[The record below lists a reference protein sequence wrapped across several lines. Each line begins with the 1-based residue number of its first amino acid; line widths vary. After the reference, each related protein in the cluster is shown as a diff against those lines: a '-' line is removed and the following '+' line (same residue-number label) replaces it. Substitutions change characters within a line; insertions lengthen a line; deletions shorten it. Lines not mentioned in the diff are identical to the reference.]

1 MAAETS
7 VRPASGLPETA
18 VEILASLI
26 QHRVLST
33 GQVREIHLPESRSR
47 WAQQVLGRLRE
58 AELVAFNRPPHSG
71 QRLWF
76 ATERGVRLA
85 QEAHALEEAPRPL
98 LAAEVAG
105 QLRAHTLAVND
116 TGIAF
121 LRAARDR
128 GDEFGP
134 LSWRHE
140 VAHPLSRGR
149 GRRRRTLFA
158 DAVLTYLREEE
169 GRLAL
174 EQRFL
179 ELDRATLSVDRL
191 AAELARYAELHR
203 LKGGDREPIWKQHYP
218 RFPRVHCVLAGGS
231 RAALERRRASASALL
246 CGNPTFAAA
255 RGVRISVCLL
265 EDLQAEG
272 PFAAVFRDVREPDLP
287 VDWLGCGPGDEG
299 RRER

>member
-1 MAAETS
+1 VATETS
-7 VRPASGLPETA
+7 ARPAAGLPETA

-26 QHRVLST
+26 QHRVLT
-33 GQVREIHLPESRSR
+33 TEQVREVHLPASHSR

-58 AELVAFNRPPHSG
+58 AELVAFSRPPHSG

-76 ATERGVRLA
+76 ATEHGLRLA
-85 QEAHALEEAPRPL
+85 QEAHALEESPRPL
-98 LAAEVAG
+98 SASDVAG

-116 TGIAF
+116 AGIAF
-121 LRAARDR
+121 LRAARER

-149 GRRRRTLFA
+149 GRRRRTLIA
-158 DAVLTYLREEE
+158 DAVLTYLREEG

-191 AAELARYAELHR
+191 VAELARYAELHR
-203 LKGGDREPIWKQHYP
+203 FKGSDGEPVWKQHYP
-218 RFPRVHCVLAGGS
+218 RFPRVHCVLAGAS
-231 RAALERRRASASALL
+231 RAALERRQASVSALL
-246 CGNPTFAAA
+246 CGNPRFAGA
-255 RGVRISVCLL
+255 RAVRISICLL
-265 EDLQAEG
+265 GDLVSQG
-272 PFAAVFRDVREPDLP
+272 PFAPIFGDVRQPERA
-287 VDWLGCGPGDEG
+287 VDWLGSPPAGE
-299 RRER
+299 ERKR

>member
-1 MAAETS
+1 MATETS
-7 VRPASGLPETA
+7 ASPASGLPETA
-18 VEILASLI
+18 VEILASLV
-26 QHRVLST
+26 QHRVLT
-33 GQVREIHLPESRSR
+33 TEQVREVHLPASRSR

-85 QEAHALEEAPRPL
+85 HKAHALEESPRPL
-98 LAAEVAG
+98 SASEVAG

-116 TGIAF
+116 AGIAF
-121 LRAARDR
+121 LRAARER

-158 DAVLTYLREEE
+158 DAVLTYLREEG

-174 EQRFL
+174 ELRFL
-179 ELDRATLSVDRL
+179 ELDRATLSIDRL
-191 AAELARYAELHR
+191 VAELARYAELHR
-203 LKGGDREPIWKQHYP
+203 FKGSDGEPVWKQHYP
-218 RFPRVHCVLAGGS
+218 RFPKVNCVLTGAS
-231 RAALERRRASASALL
+231 RAALERRCAGVSALL
-246 CGNPTFAAA
+246 CGNPRFAGA
-255 RGVRISVCLL
+255 RAVRISICLL
-265 EDLQAEG
+265 EDLVGQG
-272 PFAAVFRDVREPDLP
+272 PFEPIFRDVREPEP
-287 VDWLGCGPGDEG
+287 AVDWLGSPLADEG
-299 RRER
+299 RKR